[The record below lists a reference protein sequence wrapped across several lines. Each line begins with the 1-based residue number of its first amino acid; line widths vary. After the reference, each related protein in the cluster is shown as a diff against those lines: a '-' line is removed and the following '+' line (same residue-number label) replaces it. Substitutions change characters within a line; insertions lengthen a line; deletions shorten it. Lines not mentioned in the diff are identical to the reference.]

1 MLAKPVMQVSVRV
14 HFRSALTI
22 FSLFAAMILLA
33 CAWSAADGPK
43 TTRIAAPVDLP
54 QQVPADGYVGSK
66 SCLECH
72 ASQCKSWNASH
83 HRRMTQLAD
92 GQSILAPFDGRTMSL
107 YGQEY
112 RPFERDEQYWVE
124 MPNIYGDAEAS
135 PRIERPIVMTTGSHN
150 EQVYWFPSEDGSL
163 RMFPW
168 AYQVRA
174 EKWMPVDAIFVTP
187 PRDSVARRPTWN
199 HRCVQCHTTH
209 PRSHQF
215 DLQRPA
221 EVAELAISCEACHG
235 PGEAHVAAERAGK
248 GRGAIVNPAK
258 LTHQRS
264 SEVCGQCHSV
274 HTTFDDNQKHRM
286 DAEGCSFRPGDE
298 LAKAKKLVVDGS
310 VEQFWA
316 DGMVRVSGREFTGL
330 RASKCYQQGEIS
342 CVTCHQMHQAA
353 DDHRSAAEWAEDQ
366 LRPDALTNQSC
377 VQCHAKIAADVPAHT
392 HHQVDSSGSQCVNC
406 HMPHTAFGLL
416 KATRSH
422 AIDSPRVTPMSQ
434 AIDWNSSRPNACNL
448 CHLDKSLGWTAQHL
462 KDWYGQQ
469 LPELP
474 EDEQKVSAAILWLVR
489 GDAGQRALLAWHCG
503 WPAAQQA
510 SGTAWMAPYLAQ
522 LLDDPYAAVRFVAEQ
537 TVEKLP
543 GYGDFQYDSLADA
556 ETLQQRAAALLEKW
570 KAAPLPPEDRRAALL
585 IDADGKLDQSQIELL
600 RLFRDERPVNLAE

>member
-1 MLAKPVMQVSVRV
+1 MHRSVRV

-22 FSLFAAMILLA
+22 FSLFAGMILLA

-43 TTRIAAPVDLP
+43 TTKVAASVALP
-54 QQVPADGYVGSK
+54 QQVAVDGYVGSK

-72 ASQCKSWNASH
+72 ATECKSWDASH

-92 GQSILAPFDGRTMSL
+92 GRSILAPFDGRTLTL
-107 YGQEY
+107 YDQAY
-112 RPFERDEQYWVE
+112 RVFQRDDQAWIE
-124 MPNIYGDAEAS
+124 MPNVYGDAAAR

-150 EQVYWFPSEDGSL
+150 EQVYWFASDDGSL

-174 EKWMPVDAIFVTP
+174 QKWMPVDAIFVTP
-187 PRDSVARRPTWN
+187 PRDSVALRPAWDQ
-199 HRCVQCHTTH
+199 RCVQCHTTH

-221 EVAELAISCEACHG
+221 EVGELAISCEACHG
-235 PGEAHVAAERAGK
+235 PGETHVAAERAGK

-264 SEVCGQCHSV
+264 AEVCGQCHSV
-274 HTTFDDNQKHRM
+274 HTTFNDDQARQI
-286 DAEGCSFRPGDE
+286 AAAGCSFRPGDE
-298 LAKAKKLVVDGS
+298 LAKAKKLAVDGS

-316 DGMVRVSGREFTGL
+316 DGMVRVSGREYTGL
-330 RASKCYQQGEIS
+330 RASQCYHQGEIS

-353 DDHRSAAEWAEDQ
+353 DDPRSAQQWADDQ
-366 LRPDALTNQSC
+366 LRSEALTNQAC
-377 VQCHAKIAADVPAHT
+377 NNCHAKIAADVPAHT
-392 HHQVDSSGSQCVNC
+392 HHAVDSSGSQCVNC

-422 AIDSPRVTPMSQ
+422 WIDSPRVTPMSQ
-434 AIDWNSSRPNACNL
+434 SIDWNSSRPNACNL
-448 CHLDKSLGWTAQHL
+448 CHLDQSLGWSAKHL
-462 KDWYGQQ
+462 QAWYGQPP
-469 LPELP
+469 PELP
-474 EDEQKVSAAILWLVR
+474 EDERQISAAVLWLVR

-522 LLDDPYAAVRFVAEQ
+522 LLDDPYAAVRFVAGQ
-537 TVEKLP
+537 TVERLP
-543 GYGDFQYDSLADA
+543 GLADFDYDSLADE
-556 ETLQQRAAALLEKW
+556 ETLQARAAALLQQW
-570 KAAPLPPEDRRAALL
+570 SVAPLPPVDRRAELL

-600 RLFRDERPVNLAE
+600 RLFRDQRPVNLGE